1 MQGLEIVPATRDH
14 NEAIREIY
22 NLEVRRSLFT
32 LDLEQR
38 TMMEQGQWL
47 AEHQEHRWPAFVA
60 MLNGSLA
67 GYAALSQYQPSDGYR
82 YTVEDT
88 VYVHQAERGTGLG
101 KLLLARLLE
110 AARER
115 SYHAVVARLV
125 AGHESAI
132 KLHTLFGFRQISL
145 EKEIAFKFDRWLDV
159 LTMQLLLPVN
169 VTLPAPLEPEPVAAA
184 SSGNCHVPA
193 EETPSVDTF
202 HEPAEPAPSVAMG
215 D

>member
-1 MQGLEIVPATRDH
+1 MQGLEIVPATREH

-22 NLEVRRSLFT
+22 NVEVRRSLTT

-38 TMMEQGQWL
+38 TPMEQGQWL

-60 MLNGSLA
+60 MLNGSLV
-67 GYAALSQYQPSDGYR
+67 GYAALSQYQRLDGYR

-101 KLLLARLLE
+101 KLLLAKLLE

-115 SYHAVVARLV
+115 HYHAVVARLV

-132 KLHTLFGFRQISL
+132 NLHNLFGFRQVSL
-145 EKEIAFKFDRWLDV
+145 EKEVAFKFDRWLDV
-159 LTMQLLLPVN
+159 LTMELLLPVAI
-169 VTLPAPLEPEPVAAA
+169 PAPQTEQQVSEA
-184 SSGNCHVPA
+184 SSNGYA
-193 EETPSVDTF
+193 DPSTADVESLSSPEVTAAG
-202 HEPAEPAPSVAMG
+202 E
-215 D
+215 

>member
-1 MQGLEIVPATRDH
+1 MQGLEIVPATREH

-22 NLEVRRSLFT
+22 NVEVRRSLFT

-38 TMMEQGQWL
+38 TIMEQGQWL

-60 MLNGSLA
+60 ILNGSLV

-101 KLLLARLLE
+101 KLLLARLIE

-125 AGHESAI
+125 AGHEPAI

-145 EKEIAFKFDRWLDV
+145 EKEIAYKFDRWLDV
-159 LTMQLLLPVN
+159 LTMELLLPVSIPTSPRPDEN
-169 VTLPAPLEPEPVAAA
+169 PAISSNGHSPAEEAGSEVAAPPEAAA
-184 SSGNCHVPA
+184 S
-193 EETPSVDTF
+193 
-202 HEPAEPAPSVAMG
+202 G

>member
-1 MQGLEIVPATRDH
+1 MQGLEIVPATREH

-22 NLEVRRSLFT
+22 NVEVRRSLFT

-38 TMMEQGQWL
+38 TIMEQGQWL

-60 MLNGSLA
+60 ILNGSLA

-101 KLLLARLLE
+101 KLLLAKLLE

-125 AGHESAI
+125 ADHDAAI

-145 EKEIAFKFDRWLDV
+145 EKEIAYKFDRWLDV
-159 LTMQLLLPVN
+159 MTMELLLPVTITQHAEATPEIFGN
-169 VTLPAPLEPEPVAAA
+169 GNAPTEPTEEAREFEPPASP
-184 SSGNCHVPA
+184 SGA
-193 EETPSVDTF
+193 LSTE
-202 HEPAEPAPSVAMG
+202 A
-215 D
+215 

>member
-22 NLEVRRSLFT
+22 NVEVRRSLFT

-184 SSGNCHVPA
+184 SSGSCHVPA
-193 EETPSVDTF
+193 EETPSVDTSP
-202 HEPAEPAPSVAMG
+202 EPAEPAPPVAMG